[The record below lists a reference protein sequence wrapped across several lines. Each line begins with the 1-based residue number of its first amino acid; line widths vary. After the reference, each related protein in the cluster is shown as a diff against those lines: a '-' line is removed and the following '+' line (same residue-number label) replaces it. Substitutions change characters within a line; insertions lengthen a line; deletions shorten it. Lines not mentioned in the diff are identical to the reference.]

1 MILLNPMVYLP
12 ELGFTQLDIEH
23 SLMGSFACQAC
34 MLSNKPDD
42 SVARLRQ
49 NLCHR

>member
-1 MILLNPMVYLP
+1 MLVILSVYGIHYCYT
-12 ELGFTQLDIEH
+12 EQ
-23 SLMGSFACQAC
+23 SLVGGMACQAC